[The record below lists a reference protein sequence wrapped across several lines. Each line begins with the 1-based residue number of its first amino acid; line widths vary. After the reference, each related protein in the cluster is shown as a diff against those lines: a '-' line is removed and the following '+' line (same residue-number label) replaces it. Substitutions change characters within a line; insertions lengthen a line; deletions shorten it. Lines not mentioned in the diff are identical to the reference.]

1 MTTLSAQP
9 TLRFAVAPRGAVADA
24 IFVLGG
30 ALLVAAAAQ
39 ISIPLPFSPVPI
51 TGQTFAV
58 GVVGS
63 ALGMRRGAASLALYV
78 LLGGIGLPFYAQGA
92 SGWTQ
97 VSGATGGYLIG
108 FVLAAALTGALAD
121 RGWDRTFGTA
131 VTSMLTGNVLIYA
144 VGLPWLARSTG
155 AGLEQ
160 TLEWGLYPF
169 VPGDVLK
176 LYLAAAVL
184 PAAWRVVRR

>member
-1 MTTLSAQP
+1 MTELTATP